1 MTTDLFVRA
10 FMQGDIVTVTPDTP
24 IRRAV
29 ALLVERELPA
39 APVLSDDSALI
50 GILTQKDCFRPA
62 LHASY
67 YQEWKGTVADHM
79 TRGAVTVEAG
89 DDLMRAAEMFLEHPH
104 RVLPVVEDDT
114 LVGLLDRA
122 RVLSLLVRRG

>member
-1 MTTDLFVRA
+1 MTTDLSVRSI
-10 FMQGDIVTVTPDTP
+10 MQSEIVTVTPDTP

-29 ALLVERELPA
+29 ALLVESGLPA
-39 APVLSDDSALI
+39 APVLSEDVSLI

-79 TRGAVTVEAG
+79 SRDAVTVEAS
-89 DDLMRAAEMFLEHPH
+89 DDIMRAAEMFLEHPH
-104 RVLPVVEDDT
+104 RVFPVMDDGK
-114 LVGLLDRA
+114 LAGLLDRA
-122 RVLSLLVRRG
+122 QVLITLTRSG

>member
-1 MTTDLFVRA
+1 MSMDLTVAAIMQTDCPVLA
-10 FMQGDIVTVTPDTP
+10 PEMP

-29 ALLVERELPA
+29 ALLVEGGVA
-39 APVLSDDSALI
+39 AASVTDESGALV

-79 TRGAVTVEAG
+79 TTGAVSLSMS
-89 DDLMRAAEMFLEHPH
+89 DDLISAAQAFLDHPH
-104 RVLPVVEDDT
+104 RVFPVLDEGR
-114 LVGLLDRA
+114 LVGMLRRADVLAALL
-122 RVLSLLVRRG
+122 RVG